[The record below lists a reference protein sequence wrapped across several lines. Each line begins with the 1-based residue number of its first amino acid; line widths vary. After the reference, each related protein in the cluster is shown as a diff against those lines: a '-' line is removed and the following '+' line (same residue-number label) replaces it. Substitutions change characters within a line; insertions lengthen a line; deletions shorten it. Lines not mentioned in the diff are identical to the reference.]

1 MKPSFM
7 IIPSG
12 TRLSEMHDQLKF
24 SLPDEY
30 NQQQLTDALADH
42 YAIKQEQSVLKSLAI
57 YDTFDWRLFNRSL
70 VLYTSGNKLFLRKLF
85 KTNIIH
91 SVEITFSPVFI
102 WDFPDSK
109 LKKYLSIILRM
120 RALLKLTELHS
131 RSTTH
136 RILNQD
142 EKTIARLVYEEIRPA
157 RGKNASILAT
167 CLWLQPVKGY
177 SKDCQ
182 NLIKRLEEAG
192 FAARKKEDIYFKAIK
207 AAGKNPGS
215 YSSKLKIK
223 LNPAM
228 RSDEATK
235 NILRYL
241 LQIMKINEANLEKDL
256 DTEFLHDFRV
266 AIRRTR
272 SALGQIKSVFPQNTT
287 RQFKK
292 DFSVV
297 GKFSN
302 QLRDLDVYLLKEDVF
317 KAMLPPVLRDDIDPL
332 FDYLRKNRSKALQK
346 VIRGLKSKKYAQIMQ
361 DWEAF
366 LDEPVQNPPLTS
378 NADVPVISLA
388 RKRIFKQYRRIV
400 KNGSRILDDTE
411 DEKLHALRIACKK
424 LRYLMEFFSSLFPR
438 KKIKILIAQ
447 LKTLQDNLGDFNDLC
462 VQEKYLL
469 NIAEELPA
477 TGQQH
482 KKVLVAIGSLIG
494 ILDREKQI
502 IKDAFAKTFTDYASP
517 LNKRAFK
524 ELFASKQKGI
534 IP

>member
-1 MKPSFM
+1 
-7 IIPSG
+7 
-12 TRLSEMHDQLKF
+12 
-24 SLPDEY
+24 
-30 NQQQLTDALADH
+30 
-42 YAIKQEQSVLKSLAI
+42 
-57 YDTFDWRLFNRSL
+57 
-70 VLYTSGNKLFLRKLF
+70 
-85 KTNIIH
+85 
-91 SVEITFSPVFI
+91 
-102 WDFPDSK
+102 
-109 LKKYLSIILRM
+109 
-120 RALLKLTELHS
+120 
-131 RSTTH
+131 
-136 RILNQD
+136 
-142 EKTIARLVYEEIRPA
+142 
-157 RGKNASILAT
+157 
-167 CLWLQPVKGY
+167 
-177 SKDCQ
+177 
-182 NLIKRLEEAG
+182 
-192 FAARKKEDIYFKAIK
+192 
-207 AAGKNPGS
+207 
-215 YSSKLKIK
+215 
-223 LNPAM
+223 M